1 MVDTSLVMAF
11 DYGTKK
17 IGVAV
22 GQAITGTASPVSVLV
37 AKDGVPDW
45 QKVEDRLTE
54 WQPSHLVIGLPLNM
68 DDTPSAMSDRAIK
81 FARRLT
87 GRFNIP
93 HSIVDERLSSFEA
106 KQLTGV
112 KSHQTLPS
120 KRPLDAI
127 AAKLILETWFRQN
140 E

>member
-45 QKVEDRLTE
+45 QKVEDLLTE

-68 DDTPSAMSDRAIK
+68 DETPSAMSDRAIK

-106 KQLTGV
+106 NQLTGV